1 MRSPFDP
8 IPDMNGA
15 ARGGEYPTSENKF
28 GFSKDY
34 PGYGSEPPAGG
45 AKVGA
50 KPSPR
55 KPNNSGGAKARPE
68 KFVKNS
74 LLAVRKGQ

>member
-1 MRSPFDP
+1 MNPAFEP
-8 IPDMNGA
+8 IPDMNGKY
-15 ARGGEYPTSENKF
+15 RGGRYPSPAEHF

-50 KPSPR
+50 RPSPR
-55 KPNNSGGAKARPE
+55 KPSSSGGAKARPE
-68 KFVKNS
+68 KFVRNS
-74 LLAVRKGQ
+74 LLAVRKGE